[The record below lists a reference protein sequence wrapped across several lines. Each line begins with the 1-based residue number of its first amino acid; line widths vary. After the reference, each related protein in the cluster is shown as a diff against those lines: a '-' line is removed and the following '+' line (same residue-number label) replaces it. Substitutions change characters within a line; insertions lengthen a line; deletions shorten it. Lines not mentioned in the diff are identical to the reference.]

1 MYQESKVGFIMLQE
15 LPELDVSKLP
25 VDQQTKELL
34 GQLLNHIEILIAEN
48 QKLRS
53 ENQQLKDEIARL
65 KGEKGKPDIKANRQ
79 PQKLTGKTKH
89 KSQPAEKPPQLP
101 RKQRIQ
107 IDREETLKC
116 DRTQLPP
123 NLDHRGYREVVLQ
136 NILFQRDNVLYRL
149 ERLYCPTTQQ
159 WYEAQLPEPLRCQSY
174 GNELAAFV
182 IMLYFELRVPQEK
195 ILKLLQSQGIVIS
208 AGEISQ
214 ILIHKHVSQ
223 FTLEYQAVLQAG
235 LASTPYQ
242 HIDDTGMRVN
252 GVNHYV
258 VTLCNRYYTSFFTNR
273 RKNRETV
280 NQLLS
285 QLLTDGDKGLG
296 EYIKI
301 LVSDDAGQFSQ
312 LTQARAL
319 CWIHEGR
326 HYHKLTPFLK
336 SHQLAVENFVTEFWN
351 YYERLKL
358 YQSRST
364 PTEKSNLSQEFDRL
378 FSQRSTYQAL
388 SDRIALTKQK
398 KQQLL
403 LALDFPEVPLDNNEA
418 ERALREYVIKRKIS
432 NGTRTLEGTRAWE
445 VFLSLVDT
453 CRKNGVN
460 FYYYVLD
467 RITQTFDLPGLATLI
482 FNSALS
488 TSPNQP
494 FSINSSA
501 QTAIAL

>member
-1 MYQESKVGFIMLQE
+1 
-15 LPELDVSKLP
+15 
-25 VDQQTKELL
+25 
-34 GQLLNHIEILIAEN
+34 
-48 QKLRS
+48 
-53 ENQQLKDEIARL
+53 
-65 KGEKGKPDIKANRQ
+65 
-79 PQKLTGKTKH
+79 
-89 KSQPAEKPPQLP
+89 
-101 RKQRIQ
+101 
-107 IDREETLKC
+107 
-116 DRTQLPP
+116 
-123 NLDHRGYREVVLQ
+123 
-136 NILFQRDNVLYRL
+136 
-149 ERLYCPTTQQ
+149 
-159 WYEAQLPEPLRCQSY
+159 
-174 GNELAAFV
+174 
-182 IMLYFELRVPQEK
+182 
-195 ILKLLQSQGIVIS
+195 
-208 AGEISQ
+208 
-214 ILIHKHVSQ
+214 
-223 FTLEYQAVLQAG
+223 
-235 LASTPYQ
+235 
-242 HIDDTGMRVN
+242 
-252 GVNHYV
+252 
-258 VTLCNRYYTSFFTNR
+258 
-273 RKNRETV
+273 
-280 NQLLS
+280 
-285 QLLTDGDKGLG
+285 
-296 EYIKI
+296 
-301 LVSDDAGQFSQ
+301 
-312 LTQARAL
+312 
-319 CWIHEGR
+319 
-326 HYHKLTPFLK
+326 LTPFLK

-358 YQSRST
+358 YQSHST

-445 VFLSLVDT
+445 LFLSLVDT

>member
-1 MYQESKVGFIMLQE
+1 
-15 LPELDVSKLP
+15 
-25 VDQQTKELL
+25 
-34 GQLLNHIEILIAEN
+34 
-48 QKLRS
+48 
-53 ENQQLKDEIARL
+53 
-65 KGEKGKPDIKANRQ
+65 
-79 PQKLTGKTKH
+79 
-89 KSQPAEKPPQLP
+89 
-101 RKQRIQ
+101 
-107 IDREETLKC
+107 
-116 DRTQLPP
+116 
-123 NLDHRGYREVVLQ
+123 
-136 NILFQRDNVLYRL
+136 
-149 ERLYCPTTQQ
+149 
-159 WYEAQLPEPLRCQSY
+159 
-174 GNELAAFV
+174 
-182 IMLYFELRVPQEK
+182 
-195 ILKLLQSQGIVIS
+195 
-208 AGEISQ
+208 
-214 ILIHKHVSQ
+214 
-223 FTLEYQAVLQAG
+223 
-235 LASTPYQ
+235 
-242 HIDDTGMRVN
+242 
-252 GVNHYV
+252 
-258 VTLCNRYYTSFFTNR
+258 
-273 RKNRETV
+273 
-280 NQLLS
+280 
-285 QLLTDGDKGLG
+285 LLTDGDKGLG

-358 YQSRST
+358 YQSHST